1 MLKSGEVKSEL
12 NNCKVMKN
20 SILII
25 WVLVIGAMSSFAQSE
40 DEKHTHSNDLSVA
53 IGLVPLPAEETTTI
67 GFHFHYLKG
76 IAMENRLSIGIG
88 LESIAD
94 EHGHYTASVPLQ
106 YRIIGGLTGSY
117 APGLMMRK
125 EDSEIL
131 YQFSQHFELGYEVDM
146 GKFHIGPVFEIG
158 LEPTGAHYMGGIHLG
173 IDI

>member
-1 MLKSGEVKSEL
+1 MKL
-12 NNCKVMKN
+12 NNYKILRN
-20 SILII
+20 SILTSLLLII
-25 WVLVIGAMSSFAQSE
+25 GVYSSYAQAESE
-40 DEKHTHSNDLSVA
+40 SHFHKNDLSVA

-146 GKFHIGPVFEIG
+146 GKFHIGPVTEVG
-158 LEPTGAHYMGGIHLG
+158 VEPTGVHYMGGIHLG